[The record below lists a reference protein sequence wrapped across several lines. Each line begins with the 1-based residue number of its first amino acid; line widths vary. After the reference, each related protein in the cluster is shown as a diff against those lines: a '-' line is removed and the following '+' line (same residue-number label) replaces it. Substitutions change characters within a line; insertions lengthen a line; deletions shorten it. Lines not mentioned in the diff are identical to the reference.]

1 MFLIKYFIIALI
13 IIGTFVAGSLG
24 IGGEDWFAKIGWALF
39 FIIGFLI
46 LNSIAKIAWRIL
58 FLILSVFFMIYLLS
72 YFEIIE
78 FSLPGINHATQELIE
93 DVDIR
98 KGLTE
103 K

>member
-13 IIGTFVAGSLG
+13 VIGTFVAGSLG
-24 IGGEDWFAKIGWALF
+24 IGGEDWLAKIGWALF

-46 LNSIAKIAWRIL
+46 LNFIAKIAWRIL

-78 FSLPGINHATQELIE
+78 FSLPGINHATQELME

>member
-13 IIGTFVAGSLG
+13 VIGTFVAGSLG
-24 IGGEDWFAKIGWALF
+24 IGGENWFSKVGWALF

-46 LNSIAKIAWRIL
+46 LNFIAKIAWKIL
-58 FLILSVFFMIYLLS
+58 FLILSIFFAIYLLS

-78 FSLPGINHATQELIE
+78 YSLPGISHATQDL
-93 DVDIR
+93 VDDINIK
-98 KGLTE
+98 KGLTS

>member
-24 IGGEDWFAKIGWALF
+24 IGGEDWLSKIGWALS
-39 FIIGFLI
+39 FIIGFLV
-46 LNSIAKIAWRIL
+46 LNFIAKIAWRIL

>member
-24 IGGEDWFAKIGWALF
+24 IGGENWLSKIGWALF

-46 LNSIAKIAWRIL
+46 LNFIAKIAWKIL
-58 FLILSVFFMIYLLS
+58 FLVLSIFFVIYLLS

-78 FSLPGINHATQELIE
+78 FSLPGIHHATQEL
-93 DVDIR
+93 VDDINIK
-98 KGLTE
+98 KGLTS

>member
-24 IGGEDWFAKIGWALF
+24 IGGENWLSKIGWALF

-46 LNSIAKIAWRIL
+46 LNFIAKIAWRIL
-58 FLILSVFFMIYLLS
+58 FLILGVFFIIYVLS
-72 YFEIIE
+72 YFEVIE
-78 FSLPGINHATQELIE
+78 FSLPGITTATKELMDE
-93 DVDIR
+93 VDIK